1 MDFELADWQRAA
13 SDAFADYLV
22 REVAPIVGAHER
34 ERRLPP
40 RELVRAM
47 SGYGLLG
54 GLLPEALGGQ
64 GLDHVT
70 YGTLLA
76 QLAGTWAS
84 LRSMISTSNLVLSI
98 IAERGSAEQ
107 RERFLPGL
115 IRGDTLAFFG
125 LTEPNVGSDAS
136 GVETRAE
143 RDPARGGWRLRGRK
157 LYISNGVHAD
167 LGVVFARTGTGNDRA
182 VSAFIVERGM
192 AGFSAREVHA
202 MGMHCCPLGELLF
215 DDVLLPAGHLIG
227 TEGQAFAIAKHY
239 LNLGRCFVA
248 YVCAGVAEAAYREAC
263 GYAGQRQ
270 QFGRPIGQFQLMQQM
285 VADMMTRVESSRL
298 LAARAAD
305 ALDRKAA
312 DAQRWCSM
320 AKRHNSDAVLRVCED
335 AMQVLGG
342 AGYTSDFPL
351 ERHYRDV
358 RHLAIAE
365 GSNQIQALLLA
376 QGELG
381 LSALRG

>member
-1 MDFELADWQRAA
+1 MDFELADWQVAA
-13 SDAFADYLV
+13 RDAFADYLA
-22 REVAPIVGAHER
+22 REIAPQVSAHER
-34 ERRLPP
+34 ERRMPT
-40 RELVRAM
+40 RAM
-47 SGYGLLG
+47 VHAMGEYGLLG

-107 RERFLPGL
+107 RERFLPAL

-143 RDPARGGWRLRGRK
+143 RDPASGGWRLRGRK
-157 LYISNGVHAD
+157 LFISNGVAAD
-167 LGVVFARTGTGNDRA
+167 LGVVFARTGTASDRA

-192 AGFSAREVHA
+192 AGFSAHEVHA
-202 MGMHCCPLGELLF
+202 MGMHCCPLGDLLF
-215 DDVLLPAGHLIG
+215 DGVLLPAENLIG
-227 TEGQAFAIAKHY
+227 AEGQAFAIAKHY

-248 YVCAGVAEAAYREAC
+248 FVCAGVSQAAYLEAC
-263 GYAGQRQ
+263 RYARQRE
-270 QFGRPIGQFQLMQQM
+270 QFGRPIGQFQLVQQM
-285 VADMMTRVESSRL
+285 VAEMMTRVETSRL
-298 LAARAAD
+298 LACRAAD
-305 ALDRKAA
+305 ALDRKST
-312 DAQRWCSM
+312 DASRWCSM

>member
-1 MDFELADWQRAA
+1 M
-13 SDAFADYLV
+13 
-22 REVAPIVGAHER
+22 
-34 ERRLPP
+34 
-40 RELVRAM
+40 
-47 SGYGLLG
+47 
-54 GLLPEALGGQ
+54 
-64 GLDHVT
+64 
-70 YGTLLA
+70 
-76 QLAGTWAS
+76 
-84 LRSMISTSNLVLSI
+84 
-98 IAERGSAEQ
+98 
-107 RERFLPGL
+107 
-115 IRGDTLAFFG
+115 
-125 LTEPNVGSDAS
+125 
-136 GVETRAE
+136 
-143 RDPARGGWRLRGRK
+143 
-157 LYISNGVHAD
+157 
-167 LGVVFARTGTGNDRA
+167 
-182 VSAFIVERGM
+182 
-192 AGFSAREVHA
+192 
-202 MGMHCCPLGELLF
+202 GELLF

-227 TEGQAFAIAKHY
+227 AEGQAFAIAKHY

-263 GYAGQRQ
+263 RYAGQRQ
-270 QFGRPIGQFQLMQQM
+270 QFGRPIGQFQLVQQM
-285 VADMMTRVESSRL
+285 VADMMTRVETSRL

>member
-1 MDFELADWQRAA
+1 MEFELASWQRAA
-13 SDAFADYLV
+13 ADAFGDYLA
-22 REVAPIVGAHER
+22 REVAPIVPAHER
-34 ERRLPP
+34 ERKLPP
-40 RELVRAM
+40 RALVRAM
-47 SGYGLLG
+47 SSYGLLG
-54 GLLPEALGGQ
+54 GLLPEARGGL

-98 IAERGSAEQ
+98 IAECGSAEQ
-107 RERFLPGL
+107 QDRFLPAL
-115 IRGDTLAFFG
+115 IAGDKLAFFG

-143 RDPARGGWRLRGRK
+143 RDGAGGWRLRGRK
-157 LYISNGVHAD
+157 LYITNGVAAD
-167 LGVVFARTGTGNDRA
+167 LGVVFARTGRGEERA

-192 AGFSAREVHA
+192 PGFSAREIPA

-215 DDVLLPAGHLIG
+215 DDVALPAANLIG
-227 TEGQAFAIAKHY
+227 AEGEAFAIAKRY

-248 YVCAGVAEAAYREAC
+248 FVCQGVAEAAYRDAC
-263 GYAGQRQ
+263 RYAGERT
-270 QFGRPIGQFQLMQQM
+270 QFGRPIGQFQLVQQM
-285 VADMMTRVESSRL
+285 VADMMTRVETSRL
-298 LAARAAD
+298 LACRAAD
-305 ALDRKAA
+305 ALDRKSA

-320 AKRHNSDAVLRVCED
+320 AKRHNSDAALRVCED
-335 AMQVLGG
+335 AMQVFGG
-342 AGYTSDFPL
+342 AGYTSDFAV
-351 ERHYRDV
+351 ERYYRDV

-365 GSNQIQALLLA
+365 GTNQIQALLLA
-376 QGELG
+376 QGELR

>member
-1 MDFELADWQRAA
+1 MEFELASWQRAA
-13 SDAFADYLV
+13 ADAFAEYLT
-22 REVAPIVGAHER
+22 REVAPIVAAHER

-47 SGYGLLG
+47 SSYGLLG
-54 GLLPEALGGQ
+54 GLLPEKLGGQ

-98 IAERGSAEQ
+98 IAQCGSVEQ
-107 RERFLPGL
+107 RERFLPAL
-115 IRGDTLAFFG
+115 IRGDKLAFFG

-143 RDPARGGWRLRGRK
+143 RDTAGGWRLRGRK
-157 LYISNGVHAD
+157 LYISNGVAAD
-167 LGVVFARTGTGNDRA
+167 LGVVFARTARGKERGG
-182 VSAFIVERGM
+182 VSAFIVERGSP
-192 AGFSAREVHA
+192 GFSAREIHA

-215 DDVLLPAGHLIG
+215 DDVLLPAENLIG
-227 TEGQAFAIAKHY
+227 TEGEAFAIAKRY

-248 YVCAGVAEAAYREAC
+248 FVCHGVAEAAYREAC
-263 GYAGQRQ
+263 RYAGQRQ
-270 QFGRPIGQFQLMQQM
+270 QFGRPIGQFQLVQQM
-285 VADMMTRVESSRL
+285 VADMMTRVEATRL
-298 LAARAAD
+298 LACRAAD
-305 ALDRKAA
+305 ALDRKGA

-342 AGYTSDFPL
+342 AGYTSDFPV

-365 GSNQIQALLLA
+365 GTNQIQALLLA

-381 LSALRG
+381 MSALRG

>member
-1 MDFELADWQRAA
+1 MDFELAAWQRAA
-13 SDAFADYLV
+13 ADAFGDFLA
-22 REVAPIVGAHER
+22 REVAPIVAAHER

-40 RELVRAM
+40 RELVQAM
-47 SGYGLLG
+47 GRYGLLG
-54 GLLPEALGGQ
+54 GLLPESLGGQ

-98 IAERGSAEQ
+98 IAERGSALQ
-107 RERFLPGL
+107 RERYLPAL
-115 IRGDTLAFFG
+115 VRGDTLAFFG

-143 RDPARGGWRLRGRK
+143 RDGSGWRLRGRK
-157 LYISNGVHAD
+157 LYISNGVAAD
-167 LGVVFARTGTGNDRA
+167 LGVVFARTGSADGRG

-192 AGFSAREVHA
+192 PGFSASEVRA

-215 DDVLLPAGHLIG
+215 DDVALPASSLIG
-227 TEGQAFAIAKHY
+227 AEGEAFAIAKRY
-239 LNLGRCFVA
+239 LNLGRSFVA
-248 YVCAGVAEAAYREAC
+248 FVCQGVAEAAYREAC
-263 GYAGQRQ
+263 RYAGQRR
-270 QFGRPIGQFQLMQQM
+270 QFGRPIGQFQLVQQM
-285 VADMMTRVESSRL
+285 VADMMTRVETSRL
-298 LAARAAD
+298 LACRAAD
-305 ALDRKAA
+305 ALDRKSA
-312 DAQRWCSM
+312 DAPRWCSM
-320 AKRHNSDAVLRVCED
+320 AKRHNSDAALRVCED

-342 AGYTSDFPL
+342 AGYTSEFTV

-365 GSNQIQALLLA
+365 GTNQIQALLLA